1 MKNKYNVQTI
11 FKVIVSVVPIYFSI
25 FLIIFGY
32 FITGY
37 FEGRFSYDVFEYVG
51 TYLWLILSFSIII
64 FILFYFGN
72 KSNNKKIKVYTEIA
86 SILFSIGIALLSV
99 IVYKE
104 ANRWDTYIGP
114 TYRGPIIPFNAVL
127 VINAILA
134 SLSSVSSSVI
144 QIINS
149 IDKNKNGTNKI
160 VFSKEKE
167 TIEKLSKIQ
176 KLYDEKVIT
185 EEEYNR
191 VRSKY
196 IDSL

>member
-25 FLIIFGY
+25 FLIIFGSDN
-32 FITGY
+32 FIRGY
-37 FEGRFSYDVFEYVG
+37 FDVDKRFSYDVFEYVG

-104 ANRWDTYIGP
+104 ANRWDTYK
-114 TYRGPIIPFNAVL
+114 GPIIPFNAVL

>member
-37 FEGRFSYDVFEYVG
+37 FHKRFSYDVFEYVG

-104 ANRWDTYIGP
+104 ANRWDTYK
-114 TYRGPIIPFNAVL
+114 GPIIPFNAVL

>member
-104 ANRWDTYIGP
+104 ANRWDTYKGP
-114 TYRGPIIPFNAVL
+114 TYKGPIIPFNAVL